1 MAAAGHCQVTSQHF
15 DTNRTYRRLKCILRR
30 IHIIQMALRL
40 RVIRDHLCTASTRV
54 SCQKLDGH
62 VALVTL
68 TQPDKLNALSKQLII
83 DLSAVLRGL
92 DEDPEVHVIVI
103 TGQGRAFCAG
113 ANLKDFQGVTLSGAL
128 IKTLGDFFSEYI
140 PKVKKPMIAAVN
152 GVALG
157 GGLEIALHCDI
168 VYAHESARFGAPEVK
183 VGLIPGFGGTDLLTR
198 CVGKYKAMS
207 MVLSGEFI
215 SAQEAK
221 EAGLVT
227 KLVGGPKE
235 AVVAEAIK
243 DARVIAAKS
252 LPVLLLAKAAVKG
265 AMDTTMSAG
274 LQYELMLFT
283 AGFGLRD
290 KEESV
295 AAFLEKRQPKL
306 TNT

>member
-1 MAAAGHCQVTSQHF
+1 
-15 DTNRTYRRLKCILRR
+15 
-30 IHIIQMALRL
+30 MALRL
-40 RVIRDHLCTASTRV
+40 RVIEGHLSAATSTRV
-54 SCQKLDGH
+54 SVQKLEGR

-68 TQPDKLNALSKQLII
+68 TQPDKLNALSQQLII
-83 DLSAVLRGL
+83 DLSVILRRL

-128 IKTLGDFFSEYI
+128 IKTLGDFFSDYI

-157 GGLEIALHCDI
+157 GGLELALHSDI
-168 VYAHESARFGAPEVK
+168 IYAHESARFGAPEVK
-183 VGLIPGFGGTDLLTR
+183 VGFIPGFGGTDLLTR

-207 MVLSGEFI
+207 MVLSGESI
-215 SAQEAK
+215 SALEAK
-221 EAGLVT
+221 EVGLVT
-227 KLVGGPKE
+227 RLIGGPKE

-252 LPVLLLAKAAVKG
+252 LPILLLGKAAVKG

-274 LQYELMLFT
+274 LQYELMLFH
-283 AGFGLRD
+283 AGFGLKD

-295 AAFLEKRQPKL
+295 AAFLEKRKPNL
-306 TNT
+306 TNS

>member
-1 MAAAGHCQVTSQHF
+1 
-15 DTNRTYRRLKCILRR
+15 
-30 IHIIQMALRL
+30 MALRL
-40 RVIRDHLCTASTRV
+40 RVIEGHLSAATTTRV
-54 SCQKLDGH
+54 TAQKLEGH

-68 TQPDKLNALSKQLII
+68 TQPEKLNALSQQLLI
-83 DLSAVLRGL
+83 DLSAILRRL
-92 DEDPEVHVIVI
+92 DDDPEVHVIVI

-113 ANLKDFQGVTLSGAL
+113 ANLKDFQGITLSGAL
-128 IKTLGDFFSEYI
+128 IKTLGDFFSDYI

-157 GGLEIALHCDI
+157 GGLELALHSDI

-207 MVLSGEFI
+207 MVLSGEPI

-221 EAGLVT
+221 EVGLVT
-227 KLVGGPKE
+227 RLIGGPKE
-235 AVVAEAIK
+235 AVVTEAIK
-243 DARVIAAKS
+243 EARIIAAKS
-252 LPVLLLAKAAVKG
+252 LPVLILAKAAVKG
-265 AMDTTMSAG
+265 ALDTTMNAG
-274 LQYELMLFT
+274 LQYELMLFH

-295 AAFLEKRQPKL
+295 AAFLEKRKPQL
-306 TNT
+306 TNS